1 MSQPA
6 QATASHATHSDSTR
20 SSAWKHHWVWGKW
33 VVATTL
39 LSVVIWQN
47 HEGIFQITQQ
57 PLDWSSLLTAFVL
70 CGGAIILTF
79 VRWFWLVQALGF
91 SFGLRDA
98 LRLGFI
104 GYLLNFVGPGAVG
117 GDLLKA
123 TLLAKEQPGRRATA
137 VATVLL
143 DRILGLLALF
153 VIGACAAIPL
163 WGQIRTQAESKA
175 ALGLFLLGSVGG
187 GIGVTLMLIPAF
199 VRSRFWRLLARI
211 PLAGKLIAELLGGV
225 QLYQSRPRVLFAAL
239 GISVV
244 GHFGMISSFY
254 FAARAISGTLFMPD
268 YLSHLFFIPAA
279 EFVGVVAPVPGG
291 VGALEWAVERF
302 YQQAHAQVGT
312 GIMTCVA
319 YRVITLTV
327 AMIGAGYYLT
337 SRREIDQ
344 ALHAETPGDVPP
356 TPRESR

>member
-1 MSQPA
+1 MSPPV
-6 QATASHATHSDSTR
+6 QAINSLATHPDSSL
-20 SSAWKHHWVWGKW
+20 SSAWKQHWVWGKW
-33 VVATTL
+33 VVAAVL
-39 LSVVIWQN
+39 LSVVFWQN

-57 PLDWSSLLTAFVL
+57 PLDWLSLLTAFAL

-79 VRWFWLVQALGF
+79 VRWFWLVHALGF

-117 GDLLKA
+117 GDLVKA

-163 WGQIRTQAESKA
+163 WEQIRTQAESKGV
-175 ALGLFLLGSVGG
+175 LGLFLLGSAG
-187 GIGVTLMLIPAF
+187 GILGVTLMLIPAF
-199 VRSRFWRLLARI
+199 VRSGFWHFLART
-211 PLAGKLIAELLGGV
+211 PVAGKLIAELLGGV
-225 QLYQSRPRVLFAAL
+225 QLYQSRPRVLFVAL

-244 GHFGMISSFY
+244 GHFAMISSFY
-254 FAARAISGTLFMPD
+254 FAARAVSGTLFMPE

-302 YQQAHAQVGT
+302 YQNAHAQEGT

-319 YRVITLTV
+319 YRVITITV

-337 SRREIDQ
+337 ARREIDQ
-344 ALHAETPGDVPP
+344 ALHSKPSNDATPSS
-356 TPRESR
+356 T